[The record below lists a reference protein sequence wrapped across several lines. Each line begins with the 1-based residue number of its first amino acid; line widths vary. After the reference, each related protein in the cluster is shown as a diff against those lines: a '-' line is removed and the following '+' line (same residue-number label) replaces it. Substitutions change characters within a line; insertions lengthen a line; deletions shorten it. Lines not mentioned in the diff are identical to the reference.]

1 MAVQRRSRHVAN
13 RLAKAGLL
21 VSLSINKTD
30 RGNHATA
37 ASRKFPVLSTRRL
50 TLRAAMPKDVPAF
63 RALLSIPDVTRF
75 SNWPDTPST
84 TRVERSLRWM
94 SKIHGSGKGCAWI
107 IEISGSKALAGA
119 IRFNSFEKKW
129 RCGQIGYELHPD
141 YWGKGLMTEAVRAVV
156 ACGHET
162 FRLNRI
168 DAWTLPGNAA
178 SDRVLEKSGFQYE
191 GTLRQKAWFK
201 GAFHDFRIFGR
212 IAGDAA
218 SAN

>member
-1 MAVQRRSRHVAN
+1 M
-13 RLAKAGLL
+13 
-21 VSLSINKTD
+21 LST
-30 RGNHATA
+30 

-50 TLRAAMPKDVPAF
+50 TLRAATPKDVPAF
-63 RALLSIPDVTRF
+63 RALLSVPEVTRF
-75 SNWPDTPST
+75 SNWPDAPST
-84 TRVERSLRWM
+84 TEVERSLRWM
-94 SKIHGSGKGCAWI
+94 SKVHGSGKGCAWI

-168 DAWTLPGNAA
+168 DAWTMPGNAA
-178 SDRVLEKSGFQYE
+178 SDRVLEKSGFRYE

-201 GAFHDFRIFGR
+201 GAFHDFRMFGR
-212 IAGDAA
+212 VAGDAA